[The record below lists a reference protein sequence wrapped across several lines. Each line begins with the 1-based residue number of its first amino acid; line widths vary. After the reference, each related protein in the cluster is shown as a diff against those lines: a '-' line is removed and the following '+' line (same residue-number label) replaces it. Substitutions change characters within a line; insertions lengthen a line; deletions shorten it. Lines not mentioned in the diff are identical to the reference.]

1 MSFTYLC
8 FVLLVLFI
16 QEPFSFVFV
25 NGSSKVHI
33 VYMGETKHDNPQQVQ
48 DSHHEILADLLGSKE
63 AAKLSLLYSYK
74 HGFSGFAAILTK
86 SQADLMRDF
95 PGVVGVVQNRVL
107 RVQTTRSW
115 DFLHVKPQI
124 AKGIL
129 SKAHLGAGSIIGVID
144 SGIWPESESFKDDG
158 MEDIPSRWRGICQGG
173 EQFNNSNFNK
183 LSSFLPGS
191 FQTLTKYCHRKIIG
205 ARWYVKGY
213 EAELGSLN
221 RSAGPEFLSPR
232 DAVGHG
238 THTASTAAGALVEDA
253 NFAMLGKGLARGGAP
268 RAWLAVYKVCWV
280 NGACSSA
287 DILAAFDDAISDGV
301 DVISLSLGSP
311 PPLHTYVKDP
321 VAIGSFHAVAKG
333 ITVVCAAGNSGPRPQ
348 TVTGIA
354 PWLVTVAASTID
366 RAFPTAITLGNNKT
380 VWGQSLV
387 VGKDMNRFHSLAFGG
402 YMGHSDGSMN
412 CAPGS
417 LDASLARGKV
427 VLCFQSKTQRAWNVA
442 VETVKKAKGL
452 GLIFAQSPNKD
463 VSFTSSFPVVLVD
476 YTIGTYVLS
485 YIDSASIEPV
495 VKFRPTE
502 TVVARQISPEVAFF
516 SSRGPSSLSPHVLK
530 VPFASLL
537 HSSYKNGIESGTSSA
552 CPHVSGI
559 LALLK
564 SIHPTWSPAALKSA
578 IVTTASI
585 KDEYGQHIVAEGLPH
600 KEADPFDYVGG
611 HIEPNKA
618 FDPGLIYDMKTSDYI
633 HFLCLSGYQNS
644 AIHLMTR
651 AKVHCRKEKES
662 ILDLNLPS
670 ISVPE
675 LKKTLTVRRA
685 VTNVGPAISV
695 YKARVEPPP
704 GVSVKIEPSVL
715 CFNSTANKH
724 KFKVT
729 FTPQLRGRYSFGYLY
744 WEDGLH
750 VVQTAL
756 VVRTVIGSYYSE
768 T

>member
-1 MSFTYLC
+1 
-8 FVLLVLFI
+8 
-16 QEPFSFVFV
+16 
-25 NGSSKVHI
+25 
-33 VYMGETKHDNPQQVQ
+33 MGETKHDEPQQVQ
-48 DSHHEILADLLGSKE
+48 DSHHEILTDLLGSKE

-74 HGFSGFAAILTK
+74 HGFSGFAALLTK
-86 SQADLMRDF
+86 SQAELMIDF
-95 PGVVGVVQNRVL
+95 PGVVGVVQNRIL

-173 EQFNNSNFNK
+173 EQFNNSNCNK
-183 LSSFLPGS
+183 
-191 FQTLTKYCHRKIIG
+191 KIIG

-268 RAWLAVYKVCWV
+268 QAWLAVYKVCWV

-311 PPLHTYVKDP
+311 PPLNTYVKDP
-321 VAIGSFHAVAKG
+321 LAIGSFHAVAKG
-333 ITVVCAAGNSGPRPQ
+333 ITVVCAAGNSGPQPQ

-402 YMGHSDGSMN
+402 YIGQSDGSMN

-530 VPFASLL
+530 PDIAAPGVNILAAFSPVSTLDPLSGGLPPQKFR
-537 HSSYKNGIESGTSSA
+537 IESGTSSA
-552 CPHVSGI
+552 CPHVSGVV
-559 LALLK
+559 ALLK

-600 KEADPFDYVGG
+600 KEADPFDYGGG

-618 FDPGLIYDMKTSDYI
+618 FDPGLIYDIKTSDYI

-644 AIHLMTR
+644 AIPLMTR
-651 AKVHCRKEKES
+651 AKVHCRKEKGS

-704 GVSVKIEPSVL
+704 GVSVKIDPSVL
-715 CFNSTANKH
+715 CFNSTAKKH

-729 FTPQLRGRYSFGYLY
+729 FTPQLRVQGRYSFGSLY